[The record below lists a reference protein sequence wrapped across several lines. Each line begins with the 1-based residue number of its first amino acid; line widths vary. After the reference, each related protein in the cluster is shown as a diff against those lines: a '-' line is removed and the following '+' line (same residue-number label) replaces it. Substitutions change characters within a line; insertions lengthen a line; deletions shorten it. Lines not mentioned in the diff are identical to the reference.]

1 MTITVTEVVTVEDV
15 WAVGERL
22 SETVQQ
28 AEVQLRVVREEAERL
43 LRLLARADNLH
54 DSETDH
60 TGEACD
66 PGAPLPRP
74 YDEGPLSQEILFGSA

>member
-15 WAVGERL
+15 CAAGERL
-22 SETVQQ
+22 RETVQK
-28 AEVQLRVVREEAERL
+28 AEAHLRVVREEADRL

-54 DSETDH
+54 DSETD
-60 TGEACD
+60 TGGAGD
-66 PGAPLPRP
+66 PGAPLPGL